1 MKKIILL
8 KGQTETLEFF
18 SKRLNIY
25 LKKYGYETFIY
36 DISLG
41 DEQIEAL
48 EEYTEIGN
56 TVFITYNFNGISGEK
71 IFLDAKGRLFF
82 DEFYIECI
90 NIVVDHPMYYY
101 KYYNSLP
108 RMYRQI
114 NIDRTHREYMRE
126 YYKECDADYFI
137 PLCGTRLKRE
147 LMPMRYKK
155 TDVIFTG
162 NFTPCNTFDK
172 YITRIDKEYEDFYRG
187 IIDDLISNNE
197 KTMEQAFNEHL
208 IREGIDV
215 DNNELKRLHSNMT
228 FIDLYVRFYYREK
241 VIGTIADSG
250 IKINTYGAGYE
261 LLKCKK
267 HENIIRHGGVNTKGC
282 IDAIYDAK
290 ISLNVMP
297 WFKDGAH
304 DRVYTSMLNAA
315 VSLTDTSR
323 YLAEEYTD
331 GEDICFYNLAH
342 IEQAVEWINRLLSD
356 EELLERIAASG
367 CEKTEKTHTFDN
379 VTKELISV
387 INKR

>member
-1 MKKIILL
+1 M
-8 KGQTETLEFF
+8 
-18 SKRLNIY
+18 
-25 LKKYGYETFIY
+25 
-36 DISLG
+36 
-41 DEQIEAL
+41 
-48 EEYTEIGN
+48 
-56 TVFITYNFNGISGEK
+56 
-71 IFLDAKGRLFF
+71 
-82 DEFYIECI
+82 
-90 NIVVDHPMYYY
+90 
-101 KYYNSLP
+101 
-108 RMYRQI
+108 
-114 NIDRTHREYMRE
+114 
-126 YYKECDADYFI
+126 
-137 PLCGTRLKRE
+137 
-147 LMPMRYKK
+147 
-155 TDVIFTG
+155 
-162 NFTPCNTFDK
+162 
-172 YITRIDKEYEDFYRG
+172 
-187 IIDDLISNNE
+187 
-197 KTMEQAFNEHL
+197 
-208 IREGIDV
+208 
-215 DNNELKRLHSNMT
+215 
-228 FIDLYVRFYYREK
+228 
-241 VIGTIADSG
+241 IGTIADSG